1 MTFGVQNHKNPKK
14 RHFCEK
20 PRKLAKTR
28 KLGGV
33 VLGVENRGFPGGVE
47 KRRFSGVQNADF
59 RVSQDFGTPRQNT
72 YYLVCR
78 HPPGGSIFTPPKT
91 PKTPPRTTT
100 TSVVVSGSNFVF
112 FRVFRTCCKN
122 PQNRQFRVFTR
133 NDNFQV
139 FADACRLRCI
149 LMFSMMRS
157 LLLIHHHG
165 VHEIEFLIC
174 RVTLALQIMF
184 QLINMMMVEP

>member
-1 MTFGVQNHKNPKK
+1 MGSKITKTPKNVIFAKNPENWQK
-14 RHFCEK
+14 HENW
-20 PRKLAKTR
+20 
-28 KLGGV
+28 GGSFWGSKI
-33 VLGVENRGFPGGVE
+33 GVFRGGVE

-78 HPPGGSIFTPPKT
+78 HPPGGSIFTPPQN
-91 PKTPPRTTT
+91 PKHTPPRTTT
-100 TSVVVSGSNFVF
+100 TSVVVSGSNLVF

-139 FADACRLRCI
+139 FTDACRLRCI

-157 LLLIHHHG
+157 Y
-165 VHEIEFLIC
+165 VVDPPSWC
-174 RVTLALQIMF
+174 S
-184 QLINMMMVEP
+184 